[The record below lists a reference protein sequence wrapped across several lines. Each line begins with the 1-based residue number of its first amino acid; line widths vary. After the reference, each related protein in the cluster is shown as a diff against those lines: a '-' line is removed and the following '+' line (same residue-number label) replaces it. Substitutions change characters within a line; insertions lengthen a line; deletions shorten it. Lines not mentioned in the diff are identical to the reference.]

1 MKNRDLV
8 SSIFWLAFGAVF
20 AVGGL
25 QLGLVRQGIPGPG
38 SLPFIVGLALI
49 GLSLI
54 LLFQVWRS
62 KPAPG
67 EKIFLEWITFHKF
80 ALSLAALVAYALLLK
95 TLGFTLTT
103 FLFLFFVLRFVG
115 REKWVTAFVFSISAA
130 LVSYTLFTS
139 LQVNLPAGRL
149 GF

>member
-8 SSIFWLAFGAVF
+8 SSLFWLAFGAVF

-49 GLSLI
+49 GLSFI
-54 LLFQVWRS
+54 LLFQAWVS
-62 KPAPG
+62 KPGPG
-67 EKIFLEWITFHKF
+67 EKIFLERKTLHKF
-80 ALSLAALVAYALLLK
+80 GFSLVGLISYGLLLK

-115 REKWVTAFVFSISAA
+115 RERWITALVFSLATA